1 MYQWWFFFNLSKE
14 FLSEIDTSIIR
25 PKNLTGLEWM
35 EGIKD
40 VKSDVS
46 LGNKTE
52 KGVMFTDLPLMIM

>member
-14 FLSEIDTSIIR
+14 FLSEIDPSIIR

-46 LGNKTE
+46 LSNKTE